1 MKWKVHRKHIVTI
14 SAYKS
19 LKILQ
24 HAPISLKSE
33 PFLQFLK
40 IFFLFRLKGK
50 GVWKLRAY

>member
-24 HAPISLKSE
+24 YAPFSLKSE

-40 IFFLFRLKGK
+40 IFFSSG
-50 GVWKLRAY
+50 